1 MNHARVQINT
11 HQSKW
16 AQQFSNFNP
25 LEKVHAGGGHV
36 CFGFISARHIAE
48 IQNVFGD
55 QWLWPQVG
63 LCKNKTASR
72 LPSSTSVVLS
82 SSRHYVT
89 LCSEAELNWM
99 EYSRC
104 IWALSCFPM
113 VFDSDVILLF
123 FSSKSLFPFHIPG
136 WPGTYFEWPWTLIL
150 LHPLLSVRIV
160 GLYHHTWP
168 ICFWGIE
175 LGGALSMI
183 GKHSSKSHS
192 SLVPSLWGS
201 CIDCPLISSTQEYE
215 TSTFI
220 SHISD
225 IVGSI
230 LCVPAY

>member
-1 MNHARVQINT
+1 MLKAYYIKSYSSLMNHARVQINT

-113 VFDSDVILLF
+113 VFDSDIILLF
-123 FSSKSLFPFHIPG
+123 FFFQILVSLSYSRLTWNLF
-136 WPGTYFEWPWTLIL
+136 WMTLN
-150 LHPLLSVRIV
+150 
-160 GLYHHTWP
+160 
-168 ICFWGIE
+168 
-175 LGGALSMI
+175 
-183 GKHSSKSHS
+183 
-192 SLVPSLWGS
+192 
-201 CIDCPLISSTQEYE
+201 
-215 TSTFI
+215 
-220 SHISD
+220 SD
-225 IVGSI
+225 R
-230 LCVPAY
+230 PAPTPEC